1 MKIRIIGFSQ
11 KVQIL
16 LQKEILLMKA
26 IFSCITVFLLITS
39 LGCGGDKVTEP
50 EEKLDLTPV
59 EFAPLLNT
67 QAGLEFAQAPWDV
80 NDDGNVDLFDLV
92 IVSNHFGE
100 DVEVSGEVGTGRIL
114 EIINKQQANKTIQ
127 VTGSGAAVGEPD
139 VVLLSLGV
147 SVERESVKQARADAA
162 EAMQGVIDSLK
173 GNGVADLDIQTQHF
187 SIHQQFDF
195 VNGRREFRGYNVT
208 NTVSAKIRDLDVVGQ
223 AIDDAAEA
231 GGDLVQ
237 INSIQFSIDDTAELR
252 MQARVAAMQNAQAKA
267 QTLATE
273 GGVML
278 GKPISI
284 SEGGSSFVS
293 QPFARGLAEDAGVAT
308 PIESGQLQVN
318 VTVNVVYEI
327 E

>member
-1 MKIRIIGFSQ
+1 
-11 KVQIL
+11 
-16 LQKEILLMKA
+16 MKA
-26 IFSCITVFLLITS
+26 IFSYITVFLLITL

-67 QAGLEFAQAPWDV
+67 QAGLRFAEAPWDV
-80 NDDGNVDLFDLV
+80 NDDGNIDLFDLV
-92 IVSNHFGE
+92 IVANHFGE
-100 DVEVSGEVGTGRIL
+100 DVEVSGEPGTGGVL
-114 EIINKQQANKTIQ
+114 QIINKQQTNKTIQ
-127 VTGSGAAVGEPD
+127 VTGSGAAIGEPD

-173 GNGVADLDIQTQHF
+173 ENGVAELDIQTQHF

-195 VNGRREFRGYNVT
+195 PNGRREFRGYNVT

-252 MQARVAAMQNAQAKA
+252 MQARVAAMRNAQAKA
-267 QTLATE
+267 QTLARE
-273 GGVML
+273 GGVTL

-284 SEGGSSFVS
+284 SEAGSSFVS
-293 QPFARGLAEDAGVAT
+293 QPFARGLAEDVAT
-308 PIESGQLQVN
+308 PIESGQLQVT
-318 VTVNVVYEI
+318 VRVNVVYEF